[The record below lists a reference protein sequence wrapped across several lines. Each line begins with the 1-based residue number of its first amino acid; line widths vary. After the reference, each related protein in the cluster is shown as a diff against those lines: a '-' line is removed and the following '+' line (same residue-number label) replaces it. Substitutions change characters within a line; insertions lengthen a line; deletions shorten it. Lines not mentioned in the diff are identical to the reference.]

1 MIFLLPPALC
11 LLPSAIAIKNKFMTR
26 ELTNLPKILRIGRK
40 ARQLVLDYALGAS
53 ILGLIPIGGLLTLK
67 SLIFMGLIAKMI
79 WDLGVIWQFPLHR
92 DALAIAGYVAGWIGG
107 ITMAFLAW
115 LTFFAIGI
123 YVPYIRSFAIAAA
136 LFTLIWIIG
145 QATNHFYQ
153 VGRLEAYSE
162 EIK

>member
-1 MIFLLPPALC
+1 MSLE
-11 LLPSAIAIKNKFMTR
+11 T
-26 ELTNLPKILRIGRK
+26 TNLPQILRIGRK
-40 ARQLVLDYALGAS
+40 ARALVLDYALGAS

-67 SLIFMGLIAKMI
+67 LLIFMVLIAKMI

-92 DALAIAGYVAGWIGG
+92 DPLAIAGYVAGWIGG
-107 ITMAFLAW
+107 VTMALFAW

-123 YVPYIRSFAIAAA
+123 YVPYIRSFAIAFA
-136 LFTLIWIIG
+136 LFTFIWIIG

>member
-1 MIFLLPPALC
+1 
-11 LLPSAIAIKNKFMTR
+11 MTV
-26 ELTNLPKILRIGRK
+26 EPTNLPKILRSGRK

-53 ILGLIPIGGLLTLK
+53 ILGLIPIGGLLTLQ
-67 SLIFMGLIAKMI
+67 LMIFMVLIAKMI

-92 DALAIAGYVAGWIGG
+92 DALAIVGYVAGWIGG
-107 ITMAFLAW
+107 AAMALLAW
-115 LTFFAIGI
+115 LTCFAIGI
-123 YVPYIRSFAIAAA
+123 YVPYIQSFAIAVS
-136 LFTLIWIIG
+136 LFTFIWIIG